1 METLMKIGLIFLAL
15 AVGTISAAV
24 WADRDIKPETVRA
37 WVESGQIRS
46 FEEIFQLNKS
56 ALSGQ
61 ILDLDVEKKHGRIV
75 YEIEQLKEN
84 GTVSEVYIDAITGQ
98 FIKEEAGD

>member
-1 METLMKIGLIFLAL
+1 MKVGLLFLAL
-15 AVGTISAAV
+15 VVGTISATV

-56 ALSGQ
+56 TLSGE
-61 ILDLDVEKKHGRIV
+61 ILDLKIKKKHGRIV

-84 GTVSEVYIDAITGQ
+84 GTVSEVYIDAVSGE
-98 FIKEEAGD
+98 FIKEEADD

>member
-1 METLMKIGLIFLAL
+1 MKIGLLFLAL
-15 AVGTISAAV
+15 VVGTISATV

-56 ALSGQ
+56 TLSGE
-61 ILDLDVEKKHGRIV
+61 ILDLEVEKKHGRIV

-84 GTVSEVYIDAITGQ
+84 GTVSEVYIDAVSGE
-98 FIKEEAGD
+98 FIKEEADD